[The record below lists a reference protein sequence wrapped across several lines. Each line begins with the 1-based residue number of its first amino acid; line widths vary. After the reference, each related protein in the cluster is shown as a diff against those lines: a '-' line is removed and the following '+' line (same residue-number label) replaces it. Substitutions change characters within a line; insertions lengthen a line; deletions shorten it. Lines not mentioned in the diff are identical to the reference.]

1 MYMSMICTYVHVH
14 DMSDGYVKL
23 MDMLVACFNEF
34 FSINSSYVSCH
45 DYSLCY
51 VCVCFSIGNLPDLID
66 HHQSFCTSE

>member
-23 MDMLVACFNEF
+23 MDMLVAWFNEF

-45 DYSLCY
+45 DYILCY